1 MRPLYLQGRQ
11 GAHVRLDGPALDVRM
26 PQRAPTLFPLL
37 RVSRVVVSG
46 PVQWSTEALL
56 ACAERGIT
64 VTFLDRNGGVRAYL
78 FGESGTRESLFH
90 RLCDLLDRADW
101 AERYG
106 DWKRGMA
113 SHARR
118 ALCRQLRLDSARL
131 PPERLLATLD
141 ELERAYAPAQL
152 CHWLQRRLRGWLAG
166 LVAEVLAEA
175 GLDAARQRTFGD
187 RLHLTDDLVELL
199 AWDLRLPVLEL
210 LLDVH
215 RRRADTVALID
226 EARLLR
232 LVEGRS
238 ERLRRLL
245 RRLLARLHGWA
256 IDLD

>member
-11 GAHVRLDGPALDVRM
+11 GAQVRLDGPALDVRL
-26 PQRAPTLFPLL
+26 PERAPTLFPLL
-37 RVSRVVVSG
+37 RVSRVIVSG

-78 FGESGTRESLFH
+78 FGQSGARESLFH

-101 AERYG
+101 AERYD

-118 ALCRQLRLDSARL
+118 ALCRQLRIDTARL
-131 PPERLLATLD
+131 PSGRVLDALDDLERL
-141 ELERAYAPAQL
+141 YAPPAL
-152 CHWLQRRLRGWLAG
+152 CHWLHRRLHGWLAA
-166 LVAEVLAEA
+166 LVAEELAGA
-175 GLDAARQRTFGD
+175 GLDAARQRAFGD
-187 RLHLTDDLVELL
+187 RLHLTDDLARLL

-210 LLDVH
+210 LLDAH
-215 RRRADTVALID
+215 RRRADAVALVD

-232 LVEGRS
+232 LLEGRS

-245 RRLLARLHGWA
+245 RHLLARLHGWA